1 MQRFAGVAVFRG
13 SSVLLVKEP
22 DYFTGEPLWTF
33 PSGHIEDG
41 EDPATAAAR
50 ELAEESG
57 CVVDPAQLEI
67 IAISDVEQD
76 GVTMN
81 RSWNYTA
88 TTTDAALRPRIQDG
102 ETVTEARW
110 FDTAEAVE
118 LLGRSTYPP
127 KTEPVARFLTSGE
140 RNLHWTFDLIDSS
153 LLTPIFR
160 WDPPTPALPE

>member
-1 MQRFAGVAVFRG
+1 MQGIAGVVVFRG
-13 SSVLLVKEP
+13 SSVLLVNEP
-22 DYFTGEPLWTF
+22 DYFTGEPRWTF

-81 RSWNYTA
+81 RSWNYTG
-88 TTTDAALRPRIQDG
+88 TTTDAALRPRTQDG

-110 FDTAEAVE
+110 FDPAEAVE

-127 KTEPVARFLTSGE
+127 KTKPVARFLTSGE
-140 RNLHWTFDLIDSS
+140 CNLHWTCDLIGFSS
-153 LLTPIFR
+153 LTPTFR
-160 WDPPTPALPE
+160 WEPPTPTLPE